1 MTATASKAGLRATA
15 TAKRTKAAQR
25 TPLPAK
31 NHAENVRLAREAVE
45 ESKPA
50 KAKPG
55 KPGPKPVPPI
65 TKPAKAAPKEE
76 APQDKAARYA
86 GELSALGWKP
96 EVTRTDGKAELVATR
111 GGTEALYLSWFN
123 GAHISGESTY
133 TYADRTTK
141 VRNPAEAMRVAARQP
156 EEAKA
161 SQARVAANRSFV
173 KRATGPSVR
182 HVPFDV
188 TEATDQEVMDAIR
201 GHRITW
207 HNQYR
212 VESETAIVG
221 NIIRV
226 DRHRGGH
233 RIVSFVDPETGYR
246 AFKLE
251 NLENVG
257 ARVNLERIKQEILAS
272 LTREAKRQ
280 ERKAA

>member
-31 NHAENVRLAREAVE
+31 NHAENIKLAREAVE
-45 ESKPA
+45 E
-50 KAKPG
+50 
-55 KPGPKPVPPI
+55 
-65 TKPAKAAPKEE
+65 TKPAKKAAKVPAKAE

-86 GELSALGWKP
+86 GELAALGWKP

-123 GAHISGESTY
+123 AAHISGESTY

-182 HVPFDV
+182 HIPFDV
-188 TEATDQEVMDAIR
+188 EEVSNEDLIEAIR
-201 GHRITW
+201 GHQISW
-207 HNQYR
+207 HNPWR
-212 VESETAIVG
+212 VESETATVG
-221 NIIRV
+221 NMVRV
-226 DRHRGGH
+226 DRHAKGH
-233 RIVSFVDPETGYR
+233 RIVSFVDPEFGYR
-246 AFKLE
+246 AFRLDQ
-251 NLENVG
+251 LENVG
-257 ARVNLERIKQEILAS
+257 RRVNIERIKQEILAS
-272 LTREAKRQ
+272 LTRAEKSSG
-280 ERKAA
+280 RKAA